1 MDNAERAKLK
11 KLLDKQIAKIKL
23 PVEGA
28 KEIKR
33 KIVTKVDDI
42 IDIGKTV
49 KKTKIK
55 KQINKIIDDKTVPD
69 KTIENVE
76 KVIDKKIESIV
87 DKKIVKKTKRSSLEK
102 CSKYKDTKIL
112 YKGLIVKLSNGY
124 ERFWVIIQ
132 KINKNTIVGII
143 DNKLIH
149 PINGKNYGDVIIF
162 KLANIYDVYNG

>member
-1 MDNAERAKLK
+1 MSPD
-11 KLLDKQIAKIKL
+11 D
-23 PVEGA
+23 EGA

-76 KVIDKKIESIV
+76 KVIDAKVKDIV
-87 DKKIVKKTKRSSLEK
+87 NNKIVKKTKRA
-102 CSKYKDTKIL
+102 KIL
-112 YKGLIVKLSNGY
+112 KFNNFKNIKEFKKGDLVKIGCQQHDGWK
-124 ERFWVIIQ
+124 EAFFVIIQ
-132 KINKNTIVGII
+132 NINKNTISGKI
-143 DNKLIH
+143 DNKLKH
-149 PINGKNYGDVIIF
+149 SVNGKNYSDTIVF
-162 KLANIYDVYNG
+162 KLENIYDIYKG